1 MKTVRKHTATL
12 NLPTLKLEGGLF
24 LPDVLEKAA
33 LGQARLQAEAD
44 YGIPKGLKLKDE
56 YSRAFQIACAQWRS
70 FAPLLERTDFDAQ
83 RATAT
88 FVTELLRDAF
98 GYVSVGAV
106 TGMDLGGRNYPIT
119 HLANASHQ
127 PLYQQHPLP
136 IVVAPHTLGLDDA
149 HTSFAIVGS
158 GSRKKTAF
166 QLAQELLN
174 ASPDHQWALVTNGK
188 TLRLLRDAATLTRPS
203 YLDIDLQDL
212 LSGQRFAE
220 FAYVWRLLHASRA
233 GLVGGTADAPAPVV
247 WESWREAGQEE
258 GTRVRDGLRLGVTEA
273 LITLGQGFVQH
284 PANDALRQA
293 LQDGSL
299 TKEAYFAQ
307 LLRLIYRFIFVFS
320 VEERGLIPNAPQ
332 QEEDFTTARTKQAA
346 SQTYAQGYAL
356 ARLRDMAL
364 RRRARTRFDDLWQGV
379 KIVFKGLGHGELR
392 LGLPALGGLFAPAQ
406 CPALDD
412 AQLTNADLLSA
423 MKSMRWA
430 GQSGGSLAPIDYR
443 NMGTEELGSVYES
456 LLELVPEVDLHAR
469 TFGFV
474 GLTSEGSTAGNDRK
488 LTGSFYTPDSL
499 VQELIKSALD
509 PVIEQRLAANPGN
522 PIEALLSIRVLDPAC
537 GSGHFLLAAA
547 RRLAERLAA
556 LRSPDGVVTPQAYRH
571 ALREVIARCI
581 FGVDRNPMA
590 VELARTALWLEG
602 FEEGRPLGF
611 LDHHLQCGDAL
622 LGLTDLHALEKGIAK
637 DAFKAL
643 SGDDKEVCKQLAK
656 ANAAGLKQI
665 AKDIQS
671 GQVLLVFDNATG
683 LQTLRAIE
691 ALSSETPE
699 EVAAKEQAYIQFC
712 EQSAHSPLG
721 LAADLMVGAYLMTK
735 TADTVALVPTSAS
748 LHAAL
753 TAPHT
758 LQEQD
763 TVHSATVAAAHA
775 ACQQAQV
782 LHWPLAFP
790 QVFATGG
797 FDCVLGNP
805 PWERIKLQEEEF
817 FATRHPAVAA
827 AKNKAERSQRIQWLS
842 EGVLS
847 QHLYPTENA
856 HHTPT
861 ESVAE
866 QRLYAEFVIA
876 RRVAEAASV
885 FMHVDGPEG
894 GRYPLTGVGDVNTYA
909 LFSETILQITSPTG
923 RAGFIVP
930 TGIATDDSTKTFFG
944 HIVSHRRLAK
954 LLSLYEIRAWFKA
967 TDDRKSFCLLTL
979 GESETAEFLFDA
991 KTVVDFG
998 KWQKWF
1004 KLTPDEFR
1012 LINPNTLTCPVFRS
1026 AHDAELTKKLYS
1038 TAPVLIREAEWQ
1050 GTGKGAKLIEPEVN
1064 PWGISFST
1072 MFHMSNDSHLFKDS
1086 GASGLLPLYEAKLV
1100 HQFDHRW
1107 ATYTP
1112 SGDTRDMTLA
1122 EKQDPRSGVTPRYW
1136 VDQRD
1141 VWLRLTKLPDGLRK
1155 AMRDRNEVATVLG
1168 VTQLLFGHWLAA
1180 RCSIDGI
1187 ASSNLQSLKVYP
1199 AWQAFVQQHPFA
1211 QQVAPVSLGL
1221 CGDNP
1226 PCLKPLDEN
1235 YLPAQGSFEVEMS
1248 NERAST
1254 AWYAVDSQALEQ
1266 MLAFT
1271 AKHSDLVE
1279 ATQALESAKD
1289 VLELAERWLEMSCP
1303 KWLMGWRDIALRSV
1317 ERTVI
1322 ASLMPLAGVG
1332 NKAPLLLL
1340 GASISVRQAAAFLGN
1355 LSALVFDFVAR
1366 QKIGGTTLNYFY
1378 MKQFPVLPPERYTEA
1393 DLAFIVPRVLELT
1406 FTAHDLSGWA
1416 QDLGYIGLP
1425 FAFDP
1430 DRRAVL
1436 RAELDAYYAR
1446 LYRLPRAELC
1456 YILDPAEVMG
1466 ADYPS
1471 ETFRV
1476 LKNGEIRDFGEYRTQ
1491 RLVMRE
1497 FDRMALA
1504 EVSGEAYTSLLIP
1517 PPGEQ
1522 AQPSYSSHGVIQ
1534 DETDAHLAG
1543 LLLTMIRQP
1552 GKLLRRH
1559 LTDAIAMAALPASW
1573 PKFVDVVGVG
1583 VINVF
1588 LQRSPGIFDAQRLT
1602 GARIQTWLRHFEST
1616 GVIRMESQTGMLVA
1630 APDAAMPSYAF
1641 ADEETVRVASLF
1653 AQAVAQAAA
1662 STGTQEEQPADISVK
1677 RA

>member
-1 MKTVRKHTATL
+1 MKPVRKHTATL

-70 FAPLLERTDFDAQ
+70 FAPMLDRTDFDAQ

-98 GYVSVGAV
+98 GYASLGAV
-106 TGMDLGGRNYPIT
+106 SGIELGERGYPIT
-119 HLANASHQ
+119 HLASAPHQ
-127 PLYQQHPLP
+127 PLHPQHPLP
-136 IVVAPHTLGLDDA
+136 IVVAPHTLGLDEAD
-149 HTSFAIVGS
+149 TRFAIAGS

-233 GLVGGTADAPAPVV
+233 GLVGGTADTPAPVV
-247 WESWREAGQEE
+247 WEAWREAGKEE

-293 LQDGSL
+293 LQDGNL

-332 QEEDFTTARTKQAA
+332 PDEDPTSARAKLVA

-356 ARLRDMAL
+356 ACLRDLSL
-364 RRRARTRFDDLWQGV
+364 RRRARTRFDDLWQSV
-379 KIVFKGLGHGELR
+379 KIVFKGLAHGESR

-406 CPALDD
+406 CPALDG

-430 GQSGGSLAPIDYR
+430 SQTGGSLAPIDYR

-499 VQELIKSALD
+499 VQELVKSALD

-643 SGDDKEVCKQLAK
+643 SGDDKEVCKALAK

-665 AKDIQS
+665 AKDMQS
-671 GQVLLVFDNATG
+671 GQVLLAFDNATG

-691 ALSSETPE
+691 ALSAETPE

-735 TADTVALVPTSAS
+735 TADTAALVPTSET

-758 LQEQD
+758 LAEQD
-763 TVHSATVAAAHA
+763 TAHSATVAAAHA

-827 AKNKAERSQRIQWLS
+827 AKNKAERSQRIHWLS
-842 EGVLS
+842 EGMLS
-847 QHLYPTENA
+847 QHLYPTDNA

-861 ESVAE
+861 ESAAE

-885 FMHVDGPEG
+885 FMHVDGSEG

-909 LFSETILQITSPTG
+909 LFAETILQITSPTG

-930 TGIATDDSTKTFFG
+930 TGIATDDSTKAFFG
-944 HIVSHRRLAK
+944 HITQSGRLVN
-954 LLSLYEIRAWFKA
+954 LMSFENEEFVFPSVHHGFK
-967 TDDRKSFCLLTL
+967 FCILTL
-979 GESETAEFLFDA
+979 GNAAQAEFVYFARQPSQIHDPRRRFA
-991 KTVVDFG
+991 
-998 KWQKWF
+998 
-1004 KLTPDEFR
+1004 LTPDEFR

-1026 AHDAELTKKLYS
+1026 ARDAELTKKLHR
-1038 TAPVLIREAEWQ
+1038 ANPVLIREAVWQ
-1050 GTGKGAKLIEPEVN
+1050 GEGKGAKLVSPEVN
-1064 PWGISFST
+1064 PWGIRLST
-1072 MFHMSNDSHLFKDS
+1072 MFHMSNDSHLFKDTP
-1086 GASGLLPLYEAKLV
+1086 APDCLPLYEAKLI

-1112 SGDTRDMTLA
+1112 AGDSRDMSLA
-1122 EKQDPRSGVTPRYW
+1122 EKQDPNSSATPRYW
-1136 VDQRD
+1136 VDQRE
-1141 VWLRLTKLPDGLRK
+1141 VWLRLTTLPDGLRK
-1155 AMRDRNEVATVLG
+1155 ALLDGNEAATVLC
-1168 VTQLLFGHWLAA
+1168 VTQLLFGRWLS
-1180 RCSIDGI
+1180 RLSGRQGGE
-1187 ASSNLQSLKVYP
+1187 SENLSLLKVYP
-1199 AWQAFVQQHPFA
+1199 EWLAFVQQHPFA
-1211 QQVAPVSLGL
+1211 QQVAPVSLAL

-1226 PCLKPLDEN
+1226 PCLKPLDDN
-1235 YLPAQGSFEVEMS
+1235 YLPAQGSFEVAMS
-1248 NERAST
+1248 NERASI
-1254 AWYAVDSQALEQ
+1254 AWYAVDPQALEQ
-1266 MLAFT
+1266 VMAFT
-1271 AKHSDLVE
+1271 AKQNELVE
-1279 ATQALESAKD
+1279 PTQAQQSTKD
-1289 VLELAERWLEMSCP
+1289 VLDLAERWLEQSCP
-1303 KWLMGWRDIALRSV
+1303 KWLMGWRGITNATNERSV
-1317 ERTVI
+1317 IGSV
-1322 ASLMPLAGVG
+1322 MPLSGVG
-1332 NKAPLLLL
+1332 NSCHLL
-1340 GASISVRQAAAFLGN
+1340 ISEIRNQPQKIAALVAN
-1355 LSALVFDFVAR
+1355 ISALVFDFVAR
-1366 QKIGGTTLNYFY
+1366 QKIGGTNFNFFIP
-1378 MKQFPVLPPERYTEA
+1378 KQLPVLPPDQYTEA

-1406 FTAHDLSGWA
+1406 YTAHDLSGWA
-1416 QDLGYIGLP
+1416 QDLGFNGPP

-1446 LYRLPRAELC
+1446 LYKLDRDELR
-1456 YILDPAEVMG
+1456 YILDPADVMG

-1476 LKNGEIRDFGEYRTQ
+1476 LKNGELREFGEYRTR
-1491 RLVMRE
+1491 RLV
-1497 FDRMALA
+1497 LA
-1504 EVSGEAYTSLLIP
+1504 AW
-1517 PPGEQ
+1517 
-1522 AQPSYSSHGVIQ
+1522 
-1534 DETDAHLAG
+1534 DA
-1543 LLLTMIRQP
+1543 M
-1552 GKLLRRH
+1552 
-1559 LTDAIAMAALPASW
+1559 D
-1573 PKFVDVVGVG
+1573 
-1583 VINVF
+1583 NVN
-1588 LQRSPGIFDAQRLT
+1588 
-1602 GARIQTWLRHFEST
+1602 
-1616 GVIRMESQTGMLVA
+1616 
-1630 APDAAMPSYAF
+1630 
-1641 ADEETVRVASLF
+1641 
-1653 AQAVAQAAA
+1653 
-1662 STGTQEEQPADISVK
+1662 
-1677 RA
+1677 

>member
-33 LGQARLQAEAD
+33 LGQARLQTEAD

-70 FAPLLERTDFDAQ
+70 FAAMLDRNDFDAQ

-106 TGMDLGGRNYPIT
+106 TGIELGERSYPIT
-119 HLANASHQ
+119 HLASAPHQ
-127 PLYQQHPLP
+127 PLHPQHPLP
-136 IVVAPHTLGLDDA
+136 IVVAPHTLGLDEAD
-149 HTSFAIVGS
+149 TRFAIAGS

-188 TLRLLRDAATLTRPS
+188 TIRLLRDAATLTRPS

-212 LSGQRFAE
+212 LSGQRFGE
-220 FAYVWRLLHASRA
+220 FAFVWRLLHASRA
-233 GLVGGTADAPAPVV
+233 GLVGGTADAAAPVV
-247 WESWREAGQEE
+247 WEAWREAGQEE

-332 QEEDFTTARTKQAA
+332 PDEDPARAKLVA

-356 ARLRDMAL
+356 ARLRDLSL
-364 RRRARTRFDDLWQGV
+364 RRRARTRFDDLWQSV
-379 KIVFKGLGHGELR
+379 KIVFKGLAHGESR

-406 CPALDD
+406 CPALDG

-430 GQSGGSLAPIDYR
+430 SQTGGSLAPIDYR

-474 GLTSEGSTAGNDRK
+474 GLTSVGSTAGNDRK

-499 VQELIKSALD
+499 VQELVKSALD

-622 LGLTDLHALEKGIAK
+622 LGLTDLHVLEKGIAK

-656 ANAAGLKQI
+656 ANAAGMKQI
-665 AKDIQS
+665 AKDLQS
-671 GQVLLVFDNATG
+671 GQVLLGFDNATG

-691 ALSSETPE
+691 ALSAETPE
-699 EVAAKEQAYIQFC
+699 EVAAKELAYIQFC
-712 EQSAHSPLG
+712 EQSAHSPLW

-735 TADTVALVPTSAS
+735 TAETAVLVPTNET

-758 LQEQD
+758 LQERD
-763 TVHSATVAAAHA
+763 TVHSATVAAAHD

-805 PWERIKLQEEEF
+805 PWEVSQMGEEEF
-817 FATRHPAVAA
+817 FATRAPEVAA
-827 AKNKAERSQRIQWLS
+827 LQGEKRKRAIVDLEQTNPSLWQLFTKESQRIAAANTF
-842 EGVLS
+842 
-847 QHLYPTENA
+847 YR
-856 HHTPT
+856 
-861 ESVAE
+861 ES
-866 QRLYAEFVIA
+866 
-876 RRVAEAASV
+876 
-885 FMHVDGPEG
+885 
-894 GRYPLTGVGDVNTYA
+894 GRFELTAVGKLNTYPLFA
-909 LFSETILQITSPTG
+909 ETILQITSPSG

-930 TGIATDDSTKTFFG
+930 TGIATDDSTKAFFG
-944 HIVSHRRLAK
+944 HITQSGRLVSLYDIENRAK
-954 LLSLYEIRAWFKA
+954 LFAAVDSRMK
-967 TDDRKSFCLLTL
+967 FCLITL
-979 GESETAEFLFDA
+979 GKAMTAEFVCFAEQVTQLADSRRRFA
-991 KTVVDFG
+991 
-998 KWQKWF
+998 
-1004 KLTPDEFR
+1004 LTPDEFR

-1026 AHDAELTKKLYS
+1026 AHDAELTKKLYRA
-1038 TAPVLIREAEWQ
+1038 APVLIREAVWQ
-1050 GTGKGAKLIEPEVN
+1050 GEGKDAKLTAPEVN
-1064 PWGISFST
+1064 PWGISFSQG
-1072 MFHMSNDSHLFKDS
+1072 LFNMTSDS
-1086 GASGLLPLYEAKLV
+1086 GLFASETANDFLSLYEAKLI

-1112 SGDTRDMTLA
+1112 TGESRDMTLA
-1122 EKQDPRSGVTPRYW
+1122 EKKESNSSAIPRYW
-1136 VDQRD
+1136 VQQRE
-1141 VWLRLTKLPDGLRK
+1141 VWLRLTTLPDGLRK
-1155 AMRDRNEVATVLG
+1155 ALRDRNEGAAVLCM
-1168 VTQLLFGHWLAA
+1168 TQLLFGRWLSKLVGKHGGDTENLSLLRVYPEWLA
-1180 RCSIDGI
+1180 
-1187 ASSNLQSLKVYP
+1187 
-1199 AWQAFVQQHPFA
+1199 FVKHHPFA
-1211 QQVAPVSLGL
+1211 QEVAPVSLAL

-1226 PCLKPLDEN
+1226 PCLKPLDDK
-1235 YLPAQGSFEVEMS
+1235 YLPAQGSFEVAMS
-1248 NERAST
+1248 SERAST
-1254 AWYAVDSQALEQ
+1254 AWYAVDPQALAQVFE
-1266 MLAFT
+1266 FT
-1271 AKHSDLVE
+1271 AKHDDLIE
-1279 ATQALESAKD
+1279 PTQALQSAKD
-1289 VLELAERWLEMSCP
+1289 VLDLAERWLEQSCP
-1303 KWLMGWRDIALRSV
+1303 RWLMGWRDITNATN

-1322 ASLMPLAGVG
+1322 ASVIPLAGVG
-1332 NKAPLLLL
+1332 HTMPLFFIERD
-1340 GASISVRQAAAFLGN
+1340 GPKAAALLGN
-1355 LSALVFDFVAR
+1355 LCSLVLDFCAR
-1366 QKIGGTTLNYFY
+1366 VKVGGTHLTYGYL
-1378 MKQFPVLPPERYTEA
+1378 KQFPVLPPDHYTDA

-1406 FTAHDLSGWA
+1406 FTAQDLSGWA
-1416 QDLGYIGLP
+1416 QDLGYTGPP
-1425 FAFDP
+1425 FTFDP
-1430 DRRAVL
+1430 DRRAVM

-1446 LYRLPRAELC
+1446 LYGLEQDELR

-1476 LKNGEIRDFGEYRTQ
+1476 LKNGEVRDFGEYRTQ
-1491 RLVMRE
+1491 KLVMRE

-1504 EVSGEAYTSLLIP
+1504 DANDGQFISLLSP
-1517 PPGEQ
+1517 PPGQQ
-1522 AQPSYSSHGVIQ
+1522 AQSSHSPHGIVH

-1543 LLLTMIRQP
+1543 LVLTMIRQS
-1552 GKLLRRH
+1552 GRLTRSQ
-1559 LTDAIAMAALPASW
+1559 LTDAMALAGMPRSW
-1573 PKFVDVVGVG
+1573 
-1583 VINVF
+1583 N
-1588 LQRSPGIFDAQRLT
+1588 QHFDAQGVAVMDAFQSPSPGVFGAQRVS
-1602 GARIQTWLRHFEST
+1602 GARIQTWLRHFESV
-1616 GVIRMESQTGMLVA
+1616 GVIRMEPKTDVLVA
-1630 APDAAMPSYAF
+1630 VPDAVLPNYVVV
-1641 ADEETVRVASLF
+1641 DEETTLAASLLNKTVSL
-1653 AQAVAQAAA
+1653 ADGSSEDV
-1662 STGTQEEQPADISVK
+1662 EEKPSGSSIK